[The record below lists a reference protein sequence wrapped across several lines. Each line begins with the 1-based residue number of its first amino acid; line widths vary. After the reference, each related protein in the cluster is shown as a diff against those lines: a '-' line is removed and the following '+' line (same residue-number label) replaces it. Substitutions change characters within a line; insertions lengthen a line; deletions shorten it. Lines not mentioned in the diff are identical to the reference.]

1 LTETPLPMVGRR
13 SGYTRGNGRL
23 VTTENWFRFGD
34 VEEVGSRL
42 PINLLAI
49 SSWSKVVDRK
59 SAVGF
64 RFDAERW
71 IGLGANPEMEVQATS
86 QGGSSSQPFL
96 LQAEVVVQESISGS
110 DRLPRTQSYTK
121 CTV

>member
-1 LTETPLPMVGRR
+1 
-13 SGYTRGNGRL
+13 

-42 PINLLAI
+42 PIKLLAI
-49 SSWSKVVDRK
+49 TGWNEVVDRK
-59 SAVGF
+59 SAGGF
-64 RFDAERW
+64 RFGAERW
-71 IGLGANPEMEVQATS
+71 IGLGANPEVEALVAS
-86 QGGSSSQPFL
+86 HSGSGIQDLL

-110 DRLPRTQSYTK
+110 DRLPRTQSYMK